1 MTFAVNLAHWDFNL
15 PWTPQEARNFINR
28 GGIFVTLLLKLSQ
41 LIDWLTERVGK
52 GAFWLVLIM
61 TIISAGNAVV
71 RFVFNYSSNGL
82 LEIQWYLFAAIFL
95 LCSPYTLQK
104 NEHVRIDVLS
114 GKLSPRG
121 LAVIDIIGSL
131 FFLLPM
137 VVMVLYLSLPL
148 IVESIKINEMSANAG
163 GLIRWPVKILLP
175 IGFSLLALQGVSE
188 LIKRIAFLAGR
199 IDDPNQKD
207 KGPSAEEE
215 LAAAIAAAKAKEAK

>member
-1 MTFAVNLAHWDFNL
+1 M
-15 PWTPQEARNFINR
+15 
-28 GGIFVTLLLKLSQ
+28 TLLLKLSQ
-41 LIDWLTERVGK
+41 LIDWLNERVGK

-61 TIISAGNAVV
+61 AVISAGNASY
-71 RFVFNYSSNGL
+71 RFVFNDSSNGM
-82 LEIQWYLFAAIFL
+82 LEIQWYLFAAVFL

-121 LAVIDIIGSL
+121 LAVIDIIGTL
-131 FFLLPM
+131 FFLLPL
-137 VVMVLYLSLPL
+137 VFLVLYLSVPL
-148 IVESIKINEMSANAG
+148 VAESYKINEYSANAG

-175 IGFSLLALQGVSE
+175 IGFTLLALQGVSE
-188 LIKRIAFLAGR
+188 LIKRVAFLMGL
-199 IDDPNQKD
+199 IGDPNSKE

>member
-1 MTFAVNLAHWDFNL
+1 
-15 PWTPQEARNFINR
+15 
-28 GGIFVTLLLKLSQ
+28 VTLLLKLSQ
-41 LIDWLTERVGK
+41 LIDWLNERVGK

-61 TIISAGNAVV
+61 TVISAGNASI
-71 RFVFNYSSNGL
+71 RFVFDTSSNGL

-95 LCSPYTLQK
+95 LCAPYTLQK

-121 LAVIDIIGSL
+121 LAIIDIIGTL

-137 VVMVLYLSLPL
+137 VVAVLWLSLPL
-148 IVESIKINEMSANAG
+148 VAESYRIQEMSANAG

-175 IGFSLLALQGVSE
+175 IGFTLLALQGLSE

-199 IDDPNQKD
+199 IEDPNSKP
-207 KGPSAEEE
+207 KGPTPEEQ
-215 LAAAIAAAKAKEAK
+215 LAAAIAAAKAQEAK

>member
-1 MTFAVNLAHWDFNL
+1 M
-15 PWTPQEARNFINR
+15 
-28 GGIFVTLLLKLSQ
+28 TLLLKLSQ
-41 LIDWLTERVGK
+41 LIDLISERVGK

-71 RFVFNYSSNGL
+71 RFIFNYSSNGL

-121 LAVIDIIGSL
+121 LAIIDIIGTL
-131 FFLLPM
+131 FFMLPM
-137 VVMVLYLSLPL
+137 VVLVLYLSVPL
-148 IVESIKINEMSANAG
+148 VIDSYHINEMSANAG

-175 IGFSLLALQGVSE
+175 IGFTLLALQGVSE
-188 LIKRIAFLAGR
+188 LIKRIAFLMGL
-199 IDDPNQKD
+199 IGDPNSKD

>member
-1 MTFAVNLAHWDFNL
+1 M
-15 PWTPQEARNFINR
+15 
-28 GGIFVTLLLKLSQ
+28 TLLLKLSQ
-41 LIDWLTERVGK
+41 LIDWISERVGK
-52 GAFWLVLIM
+52 GAFWLILLM
-61 TIISAGNAVV
+61 TVISSGNAVV

-82 LEIQWYLFAAIFL
+82 LEIQWYLFAAVFL

-121 LAVIDIIGSL
+121 LAVIDIIGTL

-137 VVMVLYLSLPL
+137 VVLVLYLSIPL
-148 IVESIKINEMSANAG
+148 VADSYHISEMSANAG

-175 IGFSLLALQGVSE
+175 IGFTLLALQGFSE
-188 LIKRIAFLAGR
+188 LIKRIAFLQGR
-199 IDDPNQKD
+199 IDDPNSKS

-215 LAAAIAAAKAKEAK
+215 LAAAIAAAKAQEAK

>member
-1 MTFAVNLAHWDFNL
+1 M
-15 PWTPQEARNFINR
+15 
-28 GGIFVTLLLKLSQ
+28 TLLLKLSQ
-41 LIDWLTERVGK
+41 LIDWLNERVGK

-61 TIISAGNAVV
+61 AVISAGNASY
-71 RFVFNYSSNGL
+71 RFVFNDSSNGM
-82 LEIQWYLFAAIFL
+82 LEIQWYLFAAVFL

-121 LAVIDIIGSL
+121 LAVIDIIGTL

-137 VVMVLYLSLPL
+137 VIVVLWLSLPL
-148 IVESIKINEMSANAG
+148 VADSYKINEMSANAG

-175 IGFSLLALQGVSE
+175 IGFTLLALQGVSE
-188 LIKRIAFLAGR
+188 LIKRIAFLQGL
-199 IDDPNQKD
+199 IGDPNAKE
-207 KGPSAEEE
+207 KAPTPEEE